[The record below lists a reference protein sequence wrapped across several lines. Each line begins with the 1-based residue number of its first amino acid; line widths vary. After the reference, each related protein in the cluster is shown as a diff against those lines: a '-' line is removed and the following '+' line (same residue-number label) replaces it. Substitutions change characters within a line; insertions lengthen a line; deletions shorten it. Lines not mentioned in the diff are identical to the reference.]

1 MKRAIALCMAL
12 MFVLLCVGCGK
23 EKAAVPMEKLSWSIT
38 EGINEGHGYVYF
50 QMTNNT
56 DVEILGFWM
65 TFRIRDG
72 VSQPERE
79 AFIHALQDSQGFDD
93 AFMQTFLTNLAQ
105 NGGELTM
112 TAVATA
118 PLQPGEST
126 DPILCY
132 YMGGWTS
139 RDLIYLELFEP
150 KTLTMSYEQDGAHY
164 EQAYDFKT
172 KTYAIAPIEFDQ
184 E

>member
-12 MFVLLCVGCGK
+12 MFVLLFVSCSK
-23 EKAAVPMEKLSWSIT
+23 EKAAIPVDKLHWSIS
-38 EGINEGHGYVYF
+38 EGTNEGHRYVYF
-50 QMTNNT
+50 QVTNNS
-56 DVEILGFWM
+56 DVAILGLWM
-65 TFRIRDG
+65 TFRIRDS

-79 AFIHALQDSQGFDD
+79 EFIQALQDSQGFDD

-118 PLQPGEST
+118 PLQPRQSA
-126 DPILCY
+126 DPIQCY

-139 RDLIYLELFEP
+139 KDLIYLDHFEP
-150 KTLTMSYEQDGAHY
+150 KSLTVSYEQDGTHY
-164 EQAYDFKT
+164 EQTYDFKT
-172 KTYAIAPIEFDQ
+172 ETYAIAPIELEQ
-184 E
+184 K